1 VPEGHSIHRLA
12 RQFRDVFAG
21 RRLAVTSPQGRFSAG
36 AALLDGHTLVR
47 SDAHGKHLFLRF
59 EHSLV
64 LHVHLGLYGAW
75 DFGGDRAFNG
85 ASSIGAPRRVGERE
99 VPGDTAAASAASPGA
114 AAAEAPLYTGPPEPV
129 GAVRVRLASDHG
141 WADLRGATTCAAI
154 TEAEAAA
161 VLRRLGPDPL
171 HSSALPAMS
180 SGGSGPAPLAGP
192 ARNGH
197 GGRED
202 FVNRIITRRTPV
214 ATLLM
219 DQKVIAGV
227 GNVYRAEVLFRQRI
241 DPLLPGRALSAD
253 DAARLWDDTA
263 AVMADGVRDG
273 RIITTT
279 PGYWSDHGSLP
290 PNEEAHFVYRRHG
303 LPCRVC
309 GTAVEL
315 AEHAGRK
322 LYWCPACQ
330 QP

>member
-1 VPEGHSIHRLA
+1 MPEGHTIHRLA

-36 AALLDGHTLVR
+36 AALLDGHTLTR

-59 EHSLV
+59 EHGLV

-75 DFGGDRAFNG
+75 DFGGDREFKG

-99 VPGDTAAASAASPGA
+99 VPGGTPAAGTPSEAASDGEPVY
-114 AAAEAPLYTGPPEPV
+114 EGPPEPV

-154 TEAEAAA
+154 TEAEAAT

-171 HSSALPAMS
+171 QASGMGHAARPA
-180 SGGSGPAPLAGP
+180 GDG
-192 ARNGH
+192 R

-202 FVNRIITRRTPV
+202 FVSLVITRRTPI

-227 GNVYRAEVLFRQRI
+227 GNVYRAEVLFRQQI

-253 DAARLWDDTA
+253 AAALLWDDTA

-279 PGYWSDHGSLP
+279 PGYWSDPGSLP

-303 LPCRVC
+303 QPCRVC

-315 AEHAGRK
+315 AGHAGRK
-322 LYWCPACQ
+322 LYWCPTCQ
-330 QP
+330 QS